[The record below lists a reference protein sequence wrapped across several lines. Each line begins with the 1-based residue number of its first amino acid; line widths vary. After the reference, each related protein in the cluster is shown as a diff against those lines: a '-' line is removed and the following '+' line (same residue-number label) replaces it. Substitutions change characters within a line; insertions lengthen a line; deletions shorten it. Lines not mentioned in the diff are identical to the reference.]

1 VCDKCA
7 KTEAMVIGV
16 SFSDQY
22 ELFYAIT
29 LNSYHYYQLLGVDI
43 TFHIGFCCL
52 WPVAFREDCSLHLFM
67 LACLL
72 PSST

>member
-1 VCDKCA
+1 MKQGWNRGECKCPRIVQYCKLSGFVFNNLNKCA

-29 LNSYHYYQLLGVDI
+29 LDSYYCYQLLGVD
-43 TFHIGFCCL
+43 FYF
-52 WPVAFREDCSLHLFM
+52 
-67 LACLL
+67 
-72 PSST
+72 